1 MTEAASYITL
11 ALLTALA
18 ALCGAFFGHLRAQR
32 QITQLREE
40 NAGLKATENNE
51 RRTTA
56 EKEAMIESARNQLT
70 DTFAALSSQ
79 AQRNSTEEFLKL
91 AQRQAS
97 LLYTSTSP
105 RDGLLSRMPA
115 SA

>member
-40 NAGLKATENNE
+40 NAGLKATVNIE
-51 RRTTA
+51 RRTA
-56 EKEAMIESARNQLT
+56 DEKVAMIESARSQLT

-79 AQRNSTEEFLKL
+79 ALRNCTEEFLKL
-91 AQRQAS
+91 AQQG
-97 LLYTSTSP
+97 LQHFHT
-105 RDGLLSRMPA
+105 RDQGDLDQKA
-115 SA
+115 